1 MPLEYREDPD
11 LWYAMQESLGEQRP
25 TIDLNLTEKTQS
37 TSKSFITRVMII
49 IVDIVEF
56 DQHQISFVS
65 NQPL

>member
-1 MPLEYREDPD
+1 VPLEYREDPD

>member
-1 MPLEYREDPD
+1 MPLEYRDDPD

-37 TSKSFITRVMII
+37 TSKSLITHVMII

>member
-1 MPLEYREDPD
+1 MPLEYRDDPD

-37 TSKSFITRVMII
+37 TSKSLITRVMII
-49 IVDIVEF
+49 IVNIVEF

>member
-1 MPLEYREDPD
+1 VPLEYRDDPD

-37 TSKSFITRVMII
+37 TSKSLITRVMII
-49 IVDIVEF
+49 IVNIVEF

>member
-1 MPLEYREDPD
+1 MPLEYRDDPD

-37 TSKSFITRVMII
+37 TSKSLITRVMII

>member
-1 MPLEYREDPD
+1 VPLEYRDDPD

-37 TSKSFITRVMII
+37 TSKSLITHVMII

>member
-37 TSKSFITRVMII
+37 TSKSLITRVMII

-56 DQHQISFVS
+56 DQH
-65 NQPL
+65 

>member
-1 MPLEYREDPD
+1 MPLEYRDDPD

-25 TIDLNLTEKTQS
+25 TIHLNLTEKTQS
-37 TSKSFITRVMII
+37 TSKSLITHVMII

>member
-1 MPLEYREDPD
+1 MPLEYRDDPD

-37 TSKSFITRVMII
+37 TSTSLITRVMII